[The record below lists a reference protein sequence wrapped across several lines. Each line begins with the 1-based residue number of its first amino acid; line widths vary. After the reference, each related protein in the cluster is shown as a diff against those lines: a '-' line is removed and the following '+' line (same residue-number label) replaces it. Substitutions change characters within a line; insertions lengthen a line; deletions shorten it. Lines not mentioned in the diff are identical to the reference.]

1 MKRLKFFWRYLS
13 NKNPKIGKKES
24 TPLHFVAYYGLS
36 DVADFMLEEL
46 QSAEDCFPTN
56 DSDKT
61 PLHYASIN
69 GHAEIIKSL
78 RRKIDFEF
86 INTIYFKESLYAAI
100 KYGHLECVK
109 ALLENQ
115 TSDFRKNISDVIIYR
130 DLNPIDIAKDFYS
143 KTNYHYHYKIVK
155 YLS

>member
-1 MKRLKFFWRYLS
+1 MKFFWRYLS

-24 TPLHFVAYYGLS
+24 TPFHFVAYYGLS

-69 GHAEIIKSL
+69 GHAAIIKAL

-86 INTIYFKESLYAAI
+86 INPKWYEQSLYGAI
-100 KYGHLECVK
+100 IHGHFDCIK
-109 ALLENQ
+109 ALLEKQ
-115 TSDFRKNISDVIIYR
+115 TLEFKKDLSNKIRKKQGYLFYRNPYMTKDDFFPFLI
-130 DLNPIDIAKDFYS
+130 
-143 KTNYHYHYKIVK
+143 
-155 YLS
+155 

>member
-24 TPLHFVAYYGLS
+24 TPFHFVAYYGLS

-46 QSAEDCFPTN
+46 QSTEDCYPTN

-86 INTIYFKESLYAAI
+86 INPIYFKESLYTAI
-100 KYGHLECVK
+100 KYGHLECIK
-109 ALLENQ
+109 Q
-115 TSDFRKNISDVIIYR
+115 
-130 DLNPIDIAKDFYS
+130 
-143 KTNYHYHYKIVK
+143 
-155 YLS
+155 